1 MPEKFA
7 NKSRDPMQIKDAHA
21 RRRLMEEKKERER
34 AILKKKLA
42 AAVDLVGEG
51 EEINLTKAKKRNL
64 LKEWWQDFLNFLDSI
79 KPFRK
84 DINDITVNYDKSI
97 GIFFQICQFL
107 FIYQLITA
115 VIYSPL
121 IVRHFLNHYEFD
133 IYSDFY
139 GYASKCGYSWP
150 CTYFFSRLD
159 ESLGWLFVV
168 TNLTFLGVGLIY
180 TL

>member
-1 MPEKFA
+1 
-7 NKSRDPMQIKDAHA
+7 
-21 RRRLMEEKKERER
+21 MEEKKERER

-97 GIFFQICQFL
+97 GIFFQIC
-107 FIYQLITA
+107 
-115 VIYSPL
+115 
-121 IVRHFLNHYEFD
+121 
-133 IYSDFY
+133 
-139 GYASKCGYSWP
+139 
-150 CTYFFSRLD
+150 
-159 ESLGWLFVV
+159 
-168 TNLTFLGVGLIY
+168 
-180 TL
+180 